1 MDNAALLQQCMDDEV
16 SIQAAVRHS
25 FPRWTQCIATKID
38 VLNTLYDQSD
48 KSLAFDPFIE
58 SVRE

>member
-1 MDNAALLQQCMDDEV
+1 MEDEV
-16 SIQAAVRHS
+16 SIQSAVKNS